1 MEIPELIDIVY
12 SKVLAKYREQIEKD
26 DRCNI
31 MINPEKEKSDLYAQ
45 LNDEQKKLLNSYIS
59 SLELKS
65 DYINYQLNT
74 LLLHIAIKYGMDLQK
89 TFNEQ

>member
-31 MINPEKEKSDLYAQ
+31 MITPDKEKSALYAQ
-45 LNDEQKKLLNSYIS
+45 LNDEQKNLLNSYIS
-59 SLELKS
+59 SLEIKS